1 MKIKGLD
8 HIVFIV
14 DSLQD
19 AAGAW
24 KGTLGLTVGEQLE
37 SESLQGVLGIMPV
50 GAPDAGSGFIEL
62 AQPSGS
68 EGPLAGMLAERGQG
82 MLSLSIEVDDID
94 AAVAELK
101 NKGVGIADIE
111 QGPLPDS
118 RVARFAPGAT
128 HGVRL
133 QLIERAP
140 NG

>member
-19 AAGAW
+19 AAAVW
-24 KGTLGLTVGEQLE
+24 EGTLGLTVGQQLE
-37 SESLQGVLGIMPV
+37 PEGLQGVLGLVPV
-50 GAPDAGSGFIEL
+50 GAPDAHSGFIEF
-62 AQPSGS
+62 AQPAGS
-68 EGPLAGMLAERGQG
+68 EGPLAEMLAERGEG
-82 MLSLSIEVDDID
+82 MLSMSIEVDDID

-101 NKGVGIADIE
+101 SKGVEIADVV

-118 RVARFAPGAT
+118 RVARFPPGAT

-133 QLIERAP
+133 QLIERSS
-140 NG
+140 